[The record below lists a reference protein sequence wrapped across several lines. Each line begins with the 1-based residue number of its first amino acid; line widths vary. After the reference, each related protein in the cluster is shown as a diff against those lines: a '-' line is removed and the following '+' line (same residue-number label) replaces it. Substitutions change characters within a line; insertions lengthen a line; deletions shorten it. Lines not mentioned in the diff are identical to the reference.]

1 MQLPRKDILM
11 RRIILVIATFLLI
24 SGMAY
29 AKPMYVTDSFEVT
42 IRTGKDITNK
52 IIALA
57 KSNQKV
63 EVLKQEDEWAFIQ
76 LQDGKEGWMLSRFLT
91 EDIPKGEVIMDFKR
105 QNENLARTVALYKQE
120 NMAFKEENQQLTVSF
135 KKQEETLREIED
147 AYNTLKQES
156 ADFLNLKEIYEKT
169 SADLAAQT
177 KRVEALEDETKSLR
191 WNKGL
196 RWFLSGAALLLVG
209 ILIGVSFRR
218 QRKSSL
224 L

>member
-1 MQLPRKDILM
+1 M

-91 EDIPKGEVIMDFKR
+91 EDIPKGEVIMDLKR

-135 KKQEETLREIED
+135 KKQEETLRE
-147 AYNTLKQES
+147 N
-156 ADFLNLKEIYEKT
+156 
-169 SADLAAQT
+169 
-177 KRVEALEDETKSLR
+177 
-191 WNKGL
+191 G
-196 RWFLSGAALLLVG
+196 
-209 ILIGVSFRR
+209 
-218 QRKSSL
+218 
-224 L
+224 

>member
-1 MQLPRKDILM
+1 
-11 RRIILVIATFLLI
+11 
-24 SGMAY
+24 
-29 AKPMYVTDSFEVT
+29 MYVTDSFEVT
-42 IRTGKDITNK
+42 IRTGKDITHK

-76 LQDGKEGWMLSRFLT
+76 LHDGKEGWMLSRFLT
-91 EDIPKGEVIMDFKR
+91 ENIPKEEVIKELKQ
-105 QNENLARTVALYKQE
+105 QNENLLRTVALYKQE
-120 NMAFKEENQQLTVSF
+120 NIPLKEENQQLAASL
-135 KKQEETLREIED
+135 KKQEETLREIEE

-156 ADFLNLKEIYEKT
+156 ADFLNLKAIYEKT
-169 SADLAAQT
+169 SADLIAQT

-209 ILIGVSFRR
+209 ILIGGSFRR

>member
-1 MQLPRKDILM
+1 M
-11 RRIILVIATFLLI
+11 RRRILLIAAFLLVG
-24 SGMAY
+24 SVAY

-42 IRTGKDITNK
+42 IRTGKDITHK

-63 EVLKQEDEWAFIQ
+63 EVLEQEDEWALVQ
-76 LQDGKEGWMLSRFLT
+76 LQDGKEGWMLSRFLK
-91 EDIPKGEVIMDFKR
+91 EEVPKAEIIKDLKQ
-105 QNENLARTVALYKQE
+105 QNENLVRTVALYKQE
-120 NMAFKEENQQLTVSF
+120 DKALKEENQQRAARL
-135 KKQEETLREIED
+135 KEQEEALREFEE
-147 AYNTLKQES
+147 AYDTLKQGS

-169 SADLAAQT
+169 AADLTTQT
-177 KRVEALEDETKSLR
+177 KRVEELEDEIKSLR

-196 RWFLSGAALLLVG
+196 RWFLSGAALLLIG

>member
-1 MQLPRKDILM
+1 M
-11 RRIILVIATFLLI
+11 RRRILLIAAFLLVG
-24 SGMAY
+24 SVAY

-42 IRTGKDITNK
+42 IRTGKDITHK

-63 EVLKQEDEWAFIQ
+63 EVLEQEDEWALVQ
-76 LQDGKEGWMLSRFLT
+76 LQDGKEGWMLSRFLK
-91 EDIPKGEVIMDFKR
+91 EEVPKAEIIKDLKQ
-105 QNENLARTVALYKQE
+105 QNENLVRTVALYKQE
-120 NMAFKEENQQLTVSF
+120 DKALKEENQQQAARL
-135 KKQEETLREIED
+135 KEQEEALREIEE
-147 AYNTLKQES
+147 AYDTLKQGS

-169 SADLAAQT
+169 AADLTTQT
-177 KRVEALEDETKSLR
+177 KRVEELEDEIKSLR

-196 RWFLSGAALLLVG
+196 RWFLSGAALLLIG

>member
-1 MQLPRKDILM
+1 M
-11 RRIILVIATFLLI
+11 RRKILLITAFLLVD
-24 SGMAY
+24 SMAY

-42 IRTGKDITNK
+42 IRSGKDITHK

-57 KSNQKV
+57 KSDQRV
-63 EVLKQEDEWAFIQ
+63 EVLEQEDEWALVQ
-76 LQDGKEGWMLSRFLT
+76 LQDGKEGWMLSRFLK
-91 EDIPKGEVIMDFKR
+91 EEVPKAEIIKDLKR
-105 QNENLARTVALYKQE
+105 QNENLVRTVALYKQDDK
-120 NMAFKEENQQLTVSF
+120 ALKEENQQQAVRL
-135 KKQEETLREIED
+135 KEQGEALRETEE
-147 AYNTLKQES
+147 AYDTLKRES

-169 SADLAAQT
+169 SADLTTQT
-177 KRVEALEDETKSLR
+177 KRVEALEDEIKSLR

-196 RWFLSGAALLLVG
+196 RWFLSGAALLLIG